1 LAQIPQLCCCN
12 FGIWRFRRRRFFHRD
27 RIHRR
32 ADRRSDFRPSG
43 SQADV
48 HVRRRALRYLGLRLL
63 RRIVHWLA
71 GDRRPCHRSLIYS
84 AWDSVRSPGSIDRRE
99 LPGTNTLQRLID
111 WLSAC
116 PSWAAAWLP
125 SLQPH
130 CWPGTAVAIWSPVTC

>member
-1 LAQIPQLCCCN
+1 MFMFGVVLY
-12 FGIWRFRRRRFFHRD
+12 GIWGFVYF
-27 RIHRR
+27 
-32 ADRRSDFRPSG
+32 AGLSTG
-43 SQADV
+43 SPAIV
-48 HVRRRALRYLGLRLL
+48 ALVITLSFISHGIQYGPQG
-63 RRIVHWLA
+63 A
-71 GDRRPCHRSLIYS
+71 LI
-84 AWDSVRSPGSIDRRE
+84 GRE